1 MERRVGSEFAGAD
14 GLRGHPGFHRVAASR
29 CTSRFPGAQEKKAGR
44 VFSERVRPLCFLGLS
59 LEVGEVTFV
68 PLPLV
73 MLVQEF
79 PFPSTRVFPLRVSA
93 LFPSAAD
100 PKDPFPS
107 YVGVPAPTKPKFGR
121 GMQCNALSCSL
132 SSAKE
137 IRRGHREYVTEIGSC
152 QVRRRFF

>member
-1 MERRVGSEFAGAD
+1 MYVSDSQVPMKKRPDASFQSAS
-14 GLRGHPGFHRVAASR
+14 GL
-29 CTSRFPGAQEKKAGR
+29 
-44 VFSERVRPLCFLGLS
+44 LCFLGLS

-121 GMQCNALSCSL
+121 GMQCKALSCSL